1 MNHNKRFF
9 MAAFVL
15 GLAAVAWV
23 GAGFFG
29 TSWLALAMTL
39 VIAGVYVAGA
49 WELKQFR
56 TATATLA
63 IGRRPPPV

>member
-49 WELKQFR
+49 WEL
-56 TATATLA
+56 
-63 IGRRPPPV
+63 